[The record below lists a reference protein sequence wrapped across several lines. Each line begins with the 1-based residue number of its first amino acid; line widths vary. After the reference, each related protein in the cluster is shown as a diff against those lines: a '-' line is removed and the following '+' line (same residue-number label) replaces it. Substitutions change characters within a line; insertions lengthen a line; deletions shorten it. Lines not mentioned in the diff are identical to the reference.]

1 MSEFFEVVSP
11 NEAISKIISHND
23 FPTLKSETVDT
34 ISCHNRITSENVI
47 SNSDLPHF
55 DRSSMDGYAI
65 KSNDS
70 TGVSSSSPNYIKVTE
85 EIKMGHTPSKKL
97 KNGECARIFTGGM
110 IPQGADSV
118 IMEEDTEILNDNF
131 IEIKKSLSVGE
142 NIIFKGEE
150 TKKNKLI
157 LSKGH
162 KIRSQDIG
170 SMLESGI
177 TKLKVYKKLIIG
189 VLSSGDELLDPTE
202 DLQPAKIRDINTYTI
217 STLIKSTGHKIKN
230 FPIMPDNFESQL
242 DQAKKAFNECDILI
256 FSAGSSIS
264 YRDTTS
270 KVITNLG
277 LPGNPVSASM
287 IFTNIIRPIIYSTY
301 NFEPLEPYVLC
312 QLNDDISSHTGR
324 VDYVPVKIS
333 SKNGISY
340 AQPILGKSNL
350 INTLVHSDG
359 YITVPS
365 EKRGLYK
372 NSTVKVSIYE

>member
-1 MSEFFEVVSP
+1 
-11 NEAISKIISHND
+11 
-23 FPTLKSETVDT
+23 
-34 ISCHNRITSENVI
+34 
-47 SNSDLPHF
+47 
-55 DRSSMDGYAI
+55 MDGYAI

-70 TGVSSSSPNYIKVTE
+70 SGVSSSSPNYIKVIE
-85 EIKMGHTPSKKL
+85 EIKMGYTPNKKL
-97 KNGECARIFTGGM
+97 KNGECSRIFTGGM
-110 IPQGADSV
+110 IPEGADSV
-118 IMEEDTEILNDNF
+118 IMEEDTEILNDDF

-150 TKKNKLI
+150 TKKNNLI

-177 TKLKVYKKLIIG
+177 TNLKVYKKLIIG
-189 VLSSGDELLDPTE
+189 VLSSGDELLDPSE

-217 STLIKSTGHKIKN
+217 STLIKSIGHKVKN

-270 KVITNLG
+270 KVISNLGLPGILVHGVSVKPGKPTILAICDKKIIIG

-287 IFTNIIRPIIYSTY
+287 IFTNIIPSDL
-301 NFEPLEPYVLC
+301 F
-312 QLNDDISSHTGR
+312 HG
-324 VDYVPVKIS
+324 
-333 SKNGISY
+333 
-340 AQPILGKSNL
+340 L
-350 INTLVHSDG
+350 I
-359 YITVPS
+359 
-365 EKRGLYK
+365 
-372 NSTVKVSIYE
+372 